1 MRKIILA
8 ALLGLSLFGR
18 TQNPAD
24 NPGALPSIIPPS
36 PDIASLNRIGNMT
49 TGLHTGAANVSI
61 PLYDLSAGSIKHPL
75 SLSYS
80 TNGIRVNDIPSR
92 VGLGW
97 NLVAGGSIN
106 RTVHDEEDDDPNMTH
121 LTPPSFSQP
130 NQATLDY
137 LFYAPQEGY
146 DTELDE
152 YSFAVNGISGKFYFD
167 ANGIPRIADHIN
179 IKIARPSANTFTI
192 TTAEGIV
199 YTFGNAIVY
208 EKTKEVK
215 TNGNPRAY
223 KEKKTAWFL
232 TSITSPEGD
241 WMNFYY
247 SSLTIETKLGPY
259 QSVIFKTTSPTYPGN
274 PYPDCAGLCSG
285 SWSPVQYNKIDY
297 YTKYLSSIETS
308 DYQIINF
315 LYENRPDGSGDN
327 RLTGLEVYS
336 ENDVSQLR
344 LIKKYILEYDNYPV
358 ANDLNQRFFLKKLSD
373 EAVNGSGQRLSHQ
386 FEYNDPSSLGRQETL
401 TQDYYGYSKADGNSV
416 AIGNFIP
423 RPVDYGNYIDGFL
436 GVDRS
441 PVFQYAKAGALTKVI
456 YPTGG
461 YEAFEYEPHTLAQ
474 FGSVT
479 DSVFSQLSVQGPGS
493 GSSSL
498 LTYTTQFTVASPNI
512 RVKHITGWNTAG
524 PPEGS
529 GSYQVPDGIHF
540 ISYLEIWNLSTNQMV
555 YEDRH
560 KLYAT
565 TDGFAQ
571 LQTGVTYELRLRVR
585 SNSHWS
591 KAIIYYN
598 PSIQTYNYVNNVPVC
613 GIRVKNIKAYD
624 PVSNRINTKYYTYAA
639 QNTPDASSGNGVMRP
654 NFEFMYQG
662 GGVCHDPG
670 VLGDMLFPCPGGLL
684 QVSSSS
690 LSGSFTFNGSPVA
703 YDTVMESDDP
713 FFANGMTEHI
723 FSTYFNPQQ
732 PLPLLGTAIAGASA
746 AGPFPDENGKELQ
759 TRVYKKQG
767 TNFIMLKKIENTY
780 VDGQGLSVS
789 TLPISY
795 IVRKRWSP
803 VTGGNFSYSDK
814 ASGYDVNSYIYLY
827 KWRVLDNTVTTDYD
841 ENGLNPMTQTVSYEY
856 NNPVHLQP
864 TKVTTTNSKNETI
877 RQLMKYPVDFGGAV
891 YSGMVANYVISPL
904 IETTTTN
911 QVASNPATT
920 VSVVHTEYAG
930 WTGGFYRPATVKL
943 QNGSGAL
950 ENRLLYYNY
959 DNSANPLELSKDNGA
974 HIAYLWNYKDMYPVA
989 EVKNAAS
996 TDIAY
1001 TSFEGDANGG
1011 WTLSGVFATNNAR
1024 TGEKTFSGTLTR
1036 STNSGKT
1043 YLVTLWARDNNIP
1056 SVNSTGGT
1064 LLATHNNWKLYQW
1077 KITGAS
1083 SVSVSG
1089 QVIDEVRLYPL
1100 EAEMTTYTYI
1110 PFVGIT
1116 SVCDVNNR
1124 ITYYSYDGFNRLS
1137 LIKDAD
1143 LNIIKKI
1150 CYTYAGQ
1157 AETCE
1162 PGIYYNTAQSGVFTA
1177 QCGPGYGG
1185 NQVTFTV
1192 AANTF
1197 SSTTSVAAANQLAQ
1211 ASVAANGQAY
1221 ANANGVCTLV
1231 CTNCSANDKK
1241 CINGVCETG
1250 TWVCVSSVQ
1259 MRGTWECTYKYCFS
1273 DGTYSTYSQT
1283 IFNSSSCAVIFCF

>member
-1 MRKIILA
+1 MRKVILA
-8 ALLGLSLFGR
+8 ALLGLSLAGR
-18 TQNPAD
+18 PQNPAD

-36 PDIASLNRIGNMT
+36 PDIASLNRIGSMT
-49 TGLHTGAANVSI
+49 TGLHTGSANVSI
-61 PLYDLSAGSIKHPL
+61 PLYDLSAGTIKHPL
-75 SLSYS
+75 SINYS
-80 TNGIRVNDIPSR
+80 TNGIRVNDIASR

-106 RTVHDEEDDDPNMTH
+106 RTVHDEEDDDPNMVD
-121 LTPPSFSQP
+121 LTPPSFSP
-130 NQATLDY
+130 LNQATLDY

-167 ANGIPRIADHIN
+167 ANGIPRIADHMN
-179 IKIARPSANTFTI
+179 IKITRPFPHTFKI

-199 YTFGNAIVY
+199 YTFGDGAWF

-215 TNGNPRAY
+215 TNGNPRAH
-223 KEKKTAWFL
+223 KEKYTAWFL
-232 TSITSPEGD
+232 TNITSPEGD

-247 SSLTIETKLGPY
+247 SSAIIETKLGPY
-259 QSVIFKTTSPTYPGN
+259 QSVIFKTTSPTYPGTSN
-274 PYPDCAGLCSG
+274 PSCAGLCSG

-297 YTKYLSSIETS
+297 YTKYLTSIETS

-315 LYENRPDGSGDN
+315 LYENRPDGSGDT
-327 RLTGLEVYS
+327 RLTGMEVYS

-358 ANDLNQRFFLKKLSD
+358 ANDVNQRFFLKKLSS
-373 EAVNGSGQRLSHQ
+373 EAVDGSGKRLSHQ
-386 FEYNDPSSLGRQETL
+386 FEYNDPSTLGRQETL
-401 TQDYYGYSKADGNSV
+401 TQDYYGYSRSDGNGVPS
-416 AIGNFIP
+416 GNFIP
-423 RPVDYGNYIDGFL
+423 RTPDYANYIDGFL

-474 FGSVT
+474 YSSVT
-479 DSVFSQLSVQGPGS
+479 DSVFSQISIQGPGT

-512 RVKHITGWNTAG
+512 RVKHITGWNTSG

-529 GSYQVPDGIHF
+529 SGYQVPDNIHF
-540 ISYLEIWNLSTNQMV
+540 ISYLEIWNVATNQKV

-560 KLYAT
+560 KLYST
-565 TDGFAQ
+565 TDGFGQ
-571 LQTGVTYELRLRVR
+571 LQVGVTYELRLIVR

-591 KAIIYYN
+591 QAILYYN
-598 PSIQTYNYVNNVPVC
+598 PSIQTYQYVNNVQAC

-639 QNTPDASSGNGVMRP
+639 LNKLDASSGNGVVRP
-654 NFEFMYQG
+654 NFESGYQG
-662 GGVCHDPG
+662 GGVCWEEP
-670 VLGDMLFPCPGGLL
+670 VIGDILFQCPGGLL

-703 YDTVMESDDP
+703 YDTVIESDDP
-713 FFANGMTEHI
+713 FFNNGLTEHV
-723 FSTYFNPQQ
+723 FFTYFNPQQ
-732 PLPLLGTAIAGASA
+732 PFTLWGTAIAGASS
-746 AGPFPDENGKELQ
+746 AGPFPDENGKELE
-759 TRVYKKQG
+759 TSVYKKQG
-767 TNFIMLKKIENTY
+767 ANFILLKKTTNTY
-780 VDGQGLSVS
+780 IDGSGAGGQS
-789 TLPISY
+789 PISY

-803 VTGGNFSYSDK
+803 VTGSNYSYSHK

-841 ENGLNPMTQTVSYEY
+841 ENGQNPMTQTVNYEY

-864 TKVTTTNSKNETI
+864 TKVTTTNSKGETI
-877 RQLMKYPVDFGGAV
+877 RQMMKYPADFGAGV
-891 YSGMVANYVISPL
+891 YPGMVTNHVISPL

-920 VSVVHTEYAG
+920 VSVVHTEYAA
-930 WTGGFYRPATVKL
+930 WTGGFYKPSIVKL
-943 QNGSGAL
+943 QNGNSPL

-959 DNSANPLELSKDNGA
+959 DNTANPLELSKDNGE
-974 HIAYLWNYKDMYPVA
+974 HIAYLWNYKSMYPVA

-996 TDIAY
+996 ADIAY

-1011 WTLSGVFATNNAR
+1011 WALSGVFATNNAM
-1024 TGEKTFSGTLTR
+1024 TGEKTYSGTLTR
-1036 STNSGKT
+1036 SINSGKA
-1043 YLVTLWARDNNIP
+1043 YFVTLWARDNNTP

-1089 QVIDEVRLYPL
+1089 QHIDEVRLHPVD
-1100 EAEMTTYTYI
+1100 AQMTTYTYI

-1124 ITYYSYDGFNRLS
+1124 ILYYSYDGFNRLS
-1137 LIKDAD
+1137 LVKDGD
-1143 LNIIKKI
+1143 RNIVKKI

-1162 PGIYYNTAQSGVFTA
+1162 PGVYYNIAQSGVFTA
-1177 QCGPGYGG
+1177 ACGPGYAG
-1185 NQVTFTV
+1185 NQVTYTV
-1192 AANTF
+1192 AANTH
-1197 SSTTSVAAANQLAQ
+1197 SSTISVADANQLAL
-1211 ASVAANGQAY
+1211 ANVAANGQAY
-1221 ANANGVCTLV
+1221 ASANGICTQV
-1231 CTNCSANDKK
+1231 CTNCTGNDKK

-1259 MRGTWECTYKYCFS
+1259 VGRNWECTYKYCFS

-1283 IFNSSSCAVIFCF
+1283 ITNTSSCAIFFCS